1 MKAATLFG
9 YYGYDNL
16 GDELLCRQS
25 IKTLKEAHFDKIYL
39 LVNRKKVKDFLQ
51 TGILPIDRFDLIK
64 VFQAIFKSDV
74 VVCGG
79 GGILQDQ
86 TSLKSLLYYSS
97 LILISLAL
105 GKPVLLLANSL
116 GPLKRTIS
124 RCIVRFILKRRN
136 LYFIARDPVSFKY
149 AKLVGAKHVS
159 LGTDLAVGM
168 IEDLPK
174 LEKEKRISLCLK
186 SEIELEPIITVAE
199 ICGFSEILL
208 VPLSPQDEP
217 ACERVSKKYGL
228 RISTQPLRDLVSSSF
243 VVSQRMHGCLIS
255 CLAGIPFISLNNLKS
270 KRFFERYFPKYEGFC
285 SKEDPTKIALTIMKL
300 KDTRLDTKKLVE
312 DYTKMWNDV
321 LNLLKALKGE

>member
-300 KDTRLDTKKLVE
+300 KDTKLDTKKLVE

>member
-16 GDELLCRQS
+16 GDELLCQQS
-25 IKTLKEAHFDKIYL
+25 IKMLKEAHFDKIYL

-51 TGILPIDRFDLIK
+51 TGILPIDRFDLTK

-116 GPLKRTIS
+116 GPLKHTIS

-149 AKLVGAKHVS
+149 AKLVGAKYVS
-159 LGTDLAVGM
+159 LGTDLAVGT
-168 IEDLPK
+168 IENLPK

-228 RISTQPLRDLVSSSF
+228 RISTQPLRDLISSSF

-255 CLAGIPFISLNNLKS
+255 CLAGIPFISLNNSKS
-270 KRFFERYFPKYEGFC
+270 KRFFERYFPNYEGFC

-300 KDTRLDTKKLVE
+300 KDVKLDAKNLVE
-312 DYTKMWNDV
+312 DYAKMWNDV
-321 LNLLKALKGE
+321 LNLLKTLKKE